1 MALQLHV
8 ERDITGHRTS
18 SAAPSLIRMR
28 ASWTPSRSKR
38 KALRFFAS
46 SALQNDIK
54 QKCDKVLRSGTGFPH
69 RIPEQER
76 RPRKA
81 CACKNLVE
89 KVPIQ
94 KTPAASFEKEKTVE
108 KCEQL
113 TARLIARQHPYN
125 RQPASQL
132 LPTIPGVAGRTGTP
146 DSVRSARS
154 ASVGHSVHVDREIV
168 FMLQHACA

>member
-1 MALQLHV
+1 MRQSATVRNGFSASNPGARAPPSQGVRLQ
-8 ERDITGHRTS
+8 
-18 SAAPSLIRMR
+18 
-28 ASWTPSRSKR
+28 K
-38 KALRFFAS
+38 K
-46 SALQNDIK
+46 
-54 QKCDKVLRSGTGFPH
+54 
-69 RIPEQER
+69 
-76 RPRKA
+76 
-81 CACKNLVE
+81 VE